1 MENQNSVKTG
11 FNYVYFTTQY
21 GVDLIW
27 NDFDNRFELDY
38 RVDFSD
44 THKFECNSIPEIA
57 RDIFGSEKCVCDG
70 NGLQVG
76 FYEFPENE

>member
-11 FNYVYFTTQY
+11 FNYVFFTSRH

-27 NDFDNRFELDY
+27 NDFDNIYQLDY
-38 RVDFSD
+38 KVDFSD
-44 THKFECNSIPEIA
+44 YHKFECNSVPELA
-57 RDIFGSEKCVCDG
+57 KDIFDSQKYICDG
-70 NGLQVG
+70 KGLQVG

>member
-1 MENQNSVKTG
+1 MKNQNSVKTG
-11 FNYVYFTTQY
+11 FYFVFFTTQH

-44 THKFECNSIPEIA
+44 YYKFECNSIPEIA
-57 RDIFGSEKCVCDG
+57 NDLFESQKCICDG
-70 NGLQVG
+70 KGLQVG